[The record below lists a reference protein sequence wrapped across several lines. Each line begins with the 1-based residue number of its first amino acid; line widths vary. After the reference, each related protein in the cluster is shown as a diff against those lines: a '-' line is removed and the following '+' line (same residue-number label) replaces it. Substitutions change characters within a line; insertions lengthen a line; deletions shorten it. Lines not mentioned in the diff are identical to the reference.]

1 MQILKS
7 ILLWLFLPIHFFFF
21 TKKRGLLNKWIALL
35 LSIISPVSLIFWII
49 LFITIILCHSDYQR
63 KYHYT
68 RRSVLKE
75 IIGVKLPKYKVVK
88 RELGEIG
95 FNRDYQDCFYLEFN
109 EPLDSIFI
117 HQLDSLVNN
126 GKGRKYDKTYNFYMQ
141 NQYVNVGINPDD
153 NTMVVTASEI

>member
-35 LSIISPVSLIFWII
+35 LSIISPVSLIFWLI
-49 LFITIILCHSDYQR
+49 LFITILCHSDYQR